1 MRLIRLSGSGFR
13 NLEPFDV
20 ALDSQFV
27 VWCGPNAHGKTNALE
42 AVHWLTTLK
51 PLRGTRPRDMIR
63 WGGEQATVT
72 GHVEADGGVRQYRV
86 ELGVSRRLL
95 VDERP
100 IADIGEYFEGLRCIA
115 FQPSDAEI
123 VSGEPARRRAWLDRA
138 AFTAAPAHLGVA
150 RGYKRILEHKS
161 ALLRSRDIDAVQ
173 LDTLD
178 DQLVRVGEELSRRRR
193 AVLDELAP
201 HAMQIHRS
209 IAGEQASLELAY
221 RSTTDLAERVARARP
236 EELRRRQALVGP
248 QTDELQITL
257 DGQPA
262 RTFASRGQ
270 TRSVVLALKLAEMVA
285 AQARGDLPLF
295 LIDDVS
301 SELDRER
308 TGRVVGLL
316 TDLGAQVLATT
327 TDPGHLGAL
336 PVDATTW
343 MTVDHGAV
351 RPTASERW
359 PGGPRRDN

>member
-1 MRLIRLSGSGFR
+1 MRLTRLSATGFR

-20 ALDSQFV
+20 ALGSQFV

-51 PLRGTRPRDMIR
+51 PLRGTRTRDLIR
-63 WGGEQATVT
+63 WEGEQATVT
-72 GHVEADGGVRQYRV
+72 GRVDADGGEREYRV
-86 ELGVSRRLL
+86 DLGLTRKLL

-100 IADIGEYFEGLRCIA
+100 VADVAEYFAGLRCIA

-161 ALLRSRDIDAVQ
+161 ALLRSREIDFVQ

-178 DQLVRVGEELSRRRR
+178 DQLAHVGEELARRRR
-193 AVLDELAP
+193 AVLGELAP
-201 HAMQIHRS
+201 HAMEIHRS
-209 IAGEQASLELAY
+209 IAGGQATLELAY
-221 RSTTDLAERVARARP
+221 RGTADLRERVTRARP

-248 QTDELQITL
+248 QTDELVITL

-285 AQARGDLPLF
+285 ARARGDLPLF

-308 TGRVVGLL
+308 TERVVGLL
-316 TDLGAQVLATT
+316 AVLGAQVLATT
-327 TDPGHLGAL
+327 TDPGHLSAL
-336 PVDATTW
+336 PADATTW
-343 MTVDHGAV
+343 MTVDHGTV
-351 RPTASERW
+351 RTTA
-359 PGGPRRDN
+359 